1 MCFCLNQLNDLSAN
15 KGNKVFKIGEMIF
28 LFLILT
34 ACNDDAHNHPS
45 IKSGQALFEYH
56 CAGCH
61 RQSGKGNFLK
71 GIPANIGTGL
81 VEWQLVHKMKQG
93 ESNTK
98 MPVFKTM
105 SKGEATEIAQ
115 YITSHSH

>member
-1 MCFCLNQLNDLSAN
+1 MVIQ
-15 KGNKVFKIGEMIF
+15 VTKIGMYIF
-28 LFLILT
+28 LLLMLV

-45 IKSGQALFEYH
+45 LESGQQLFDYH

-61 RQSGKGNFLK
+61 HKNGNGNFLK

-93 ESNTK
+93 ESNSK
-98 MPVFKTM
+98 MPVFKSM
-105 SKGEATEIAQ
+105 SKQEAAKIAE
-115 YITSHSH
+115 YITSKSH

>member
-1 MCFCLNQLNDLSAN
+1 
-15 KGNKVFKIGEMIF
+15 MIF
-28 LFLILT
+28 LFLIVT

-45 IKSGQALFEYH
+45 IKSGQALYEYH

-105 SKGEATEIAQ
+105 SKGEATKIAE
-115 YITSHSH
+115 YITSQSH